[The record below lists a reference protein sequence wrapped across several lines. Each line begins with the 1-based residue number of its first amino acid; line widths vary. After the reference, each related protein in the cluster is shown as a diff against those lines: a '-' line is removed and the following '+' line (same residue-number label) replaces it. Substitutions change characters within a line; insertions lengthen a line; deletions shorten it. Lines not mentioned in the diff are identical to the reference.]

1 MTRRPWTP
9 ADDDRVRTLPP
20 VQAAAAT
27 GRTLAAVYRRR
38 CRLGLS
44 APKGDRAWTPAED
57 RLVRTLPPHAASA
70 ATGRSVSAV
79 YARRVALGLTAPRPP
94 WTPAEDRLILSGK
107 PREVRAALPHRS
119 IEAIYRRRAQFRRSD
134 G

>member
-1 MTRRPWTP
+1 MTHRPWTR

-20 VQAAAAT
+20 VEAAAAT

-44 APKGDRAWTPAED
+44 APKGERAWSPTED
-57 RLVRTLPPHAASA
+57 QVVRTLPPQAASA

-79 YARRVALGLTAPRPP
+79 YARRVALGVTAPRPP
-94 WTPAEDRLILSGK
+94 WTPAEDRLVRGGK
-107 PREVRAALPHRS
+107 PREVRADLPHRS
-119 IEAIYRRRAQFRRSD
+119 IEAIYRRRAQLRRS
-134 G
+134 GG